1 MKQVP
6 RIPRRISSR
15 RISTCTY
22 TDRIPD
28 NLLLEPIEYIFAD
41 HCRQMDM
48 CCALEELAER
58 TNSSPPDPQT
68 AQAILVSLENDLN
81 MHVVDEEMDLFPH
94 LSARALPEDHFPELL
109 RLLSTEHERDHA
121 LVDEICDGLHRIV
134 RGKPLKKPEKF
145 RRAVGM
151 FAEIHLSHLNWE
163 NAVVLPLA
171 RRCLTGEE
179 LKSMGRAMAA
189 RRGITYP
196 EE

>member
-1 MKQVP
+1 VTQAPQRP
-6 RIPRRISSR
+6 RS
-15 RISTCTY
+15 ISTCAY

-48 CCALEELAER
+48 CCALEELA
-58 TNSSPPDPQT
+58 NSSPPDSQT
-68 AQAILVSLENDLN
+68 AQAILVCLENDLH
-81 MHVVDEEMDLFPH
+81 MHIVDEEMDLFPY
-94 LSARALPEDHFPELL
+94 LSARALPEDRFPELL

-121 LVDEICDGLHRIV
+121 LVDETCDGLHRIV
-134 RGKPLKKPEKF
+134 RGKPLKNPEQF
-145 RRAVGM
+145 RRTAGT

-171 RRCLTGEE
+171 RRCLTVEE
-179 LKSMGRAMAA
+179 LESIGRAMAA

-196 EE
+196 EG